1 MTHPLIRQPQSAR
14 TCVVCG
20 WRDLTPAQSHVCTT
34 CERQIRQH
42 LMDLADTAL
51 LLPHAVAPAGGAEGR
66 LPVRV
71 AVLDLTMPAR
81 TRPVRSTGED
91 DATGESIT
99 ATLAYWAVRWSYTAP
114 ALGYR
119 PSNSVGSVA
128 LWLWDQMHWA
138 VQSALTAQLDEMAA
152 DVRHQVAAAR
162 RALDL
167 TAGLRQPAV
176 QLTAACRCGEAA
188 LRRVLG
194 ADWIDCSAC
203 KRLYSEDE
211 YGDLAR
217 EDLDDHLLLTAS
229 EAAVAL
235 GVPVERIW
243 KWASRN
249 YVEAVVIESGRP
261 RYRLED
267 LRDVHRQTE
276 LHRAGRCE
284 IGLLTVAEDGEIVP
298 GELEEYDAPAYVTM
312 QTNGV
317 LLDRGYDGNVS
328 PVVATVHRGET
339 RWFGPAQ
346 RGAVVVQEAGK
357 ATQVREAV
365 A

>member
-1 MTHPLIRQPQSAR
+1 MTHPHDAVQPR

-20 WRDLTPAQSHVCTT
+20 WRALTPAQAHVCTR
-34 CERQIRQH
+34 CERTIREH
-42 LMDLADTAL
+42 LMELADNAL
-51 LLPHAVAPAGGAEGR
+51 LLPHAVAAPRGAEGR

-71 AVLDLTMPAR
+71 AVLDLTLPAR
-81 TRPVRSTGED
+81 TRPVRPTGEE

-99 ATLAYWAVRWSYTAP
+99 ATLAYWAVRWSHIAP

-128 LWLWDQMHWA
+128 LWLFDQLHWA
-138 VQSALTAQLDEMAA
+138 CGVQSGIEEMAA
-152 DVRHQVAAAR
+152 DVRAQVAAAR

-176 QLTAACRCGEAA
+176 TLTAACRCGETT

-194 ADWIDCSAC
+194 ADWIDCTAC
-203 KRLYSEDE
+203 KRLYTDNE
-211 YGDLAR
+211 YTALVR

-235 GVPVERIW
+235 GVPVQRVW

-284 IGLLTVAEDGEIVP
+284 IGVLTVSEDGEIVQ
-298 GELEEYDAPAYVTM
+298 GELVEYDAPTTVFLHGIGGVGEPDEH
-312 QTNGV
+312 QNGV
-317 LLDRGYDGNVS
+317 V
-328 PVVATVHRGET
+328 VHRGET
-339 RWFGPAQ
+339 RWFGPAALGTLHIEPG
-346 RGAVVVQEAGK
+346 RRDSAGDIV
-357 ATQVREAV
+357 TTSEMTSR
-365 A
+365 